1 MTKVNF
7 EIEKYQ
13 DNYKPQILAV
23 WERAVLATHDFLTPQ
38 DFQEIKT
45 FLREFDFTTLEVYC
59 LIQQEKISGFMAI
72 HDHKLE
78 MLFIDSDYFGIGLG
92 RSLLDYAVEVL
103 DVDRVDV
110 NEQNTQAVG
119 FYKKM
124 GFQVVDRSE
133 TDDQGRNYPLLHMK
147 L

>member
-13 DNYKPQILAV
+13 DKYKPQILAV
-23 WERAVLATHDFLTPQ
+23 WERAVLATHDFLTAQ

-45 FLREFDFTTLEVYC
+45 FLQQFDFTTLEVYC
-59 LIQQEKISGFMAI
+59 LIRQEKISGFMAI
-72 HDHKLE
+72 HDRKLE

-92 RSLLDYAVEVL
+92 RSLLDYAVQVL

-110 NEQNTQAVG
+110 NEQNIQAVG